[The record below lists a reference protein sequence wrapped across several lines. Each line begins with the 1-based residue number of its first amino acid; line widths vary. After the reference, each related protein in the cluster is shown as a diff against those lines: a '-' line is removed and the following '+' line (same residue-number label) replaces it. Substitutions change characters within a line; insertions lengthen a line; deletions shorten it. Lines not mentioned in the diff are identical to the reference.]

1 MLRYR
6 KSLTCTPGTACRK
19 LRTLEHKNSKHHYMR
34 FATTFKHWNY
44 SHFILSRKKEE
55 GLQNPR
61 NVRRSIIAA
70 VVISATLLHEHAHYM
85 IKVTYSIRY
94 NKLRYPSTYTESRRS
109 FMSSELSTVLSAR
122 TLAEELILVPIWSI
136 SVWTLEGRKTSS
148 TPTSLAEA
156 IKSDTALSLSTVV
169 SAWFTTY
176 SKVSV
181 VLLWNLSWAVY
192 RTTHP
197 ILWPTNSALVSS

>member
-1 MLRYR
+1 
-6 KSLTCTPGTACRK
+6 
-19 LRTLEHKNSKHHYMR
+19 MR

-197 ILWPTNSALVSS
+197 ILWPKNSALVSS